1 MQTAIQNARR
11 TIPVTGYEARAVL
24 ALLQSSDSLQG
35 DLKATIKQDKDW
47 YSRFM
52 PLSEVVINEM
62 RFWISRY

>member
-35 DLKATIKQDKDW
+35 DLKATLKQDKDW

-62 RFWISRY
+62 RF